1 MKAKRRRELGGYR
14 TVSRDRGGT
23 WRGESG
29 RGGPYRRRG
38 IGFGW
43 GLFWWMQRVQGFVTP
58 NCHRSST
65 PDAPVAP
72 ARLEFSIVAS
82 SHSGIFLIA
91 YYLLLLHLLL
101 MVLLLMP
108 IPFRTEKRRDVENG
122 GLFWWDLDT
131 AIVPFTH
138 LNPIYYDLQSQ
149 DWSNDVK
156 LRASCAIKKKKMLF

>member
-1 MKAKRRRELGGYR
+1 MIIHEIWKSEASFPDQFAWLINWNPKYESEARERIGGYR

-91 YYLLLLHLLL
+91 YYLLLLLLLLL
-101 MVLLLMP
+101 MVLLLMLMM
-108 IPFRTEKRRDVENG
+108 IPFRTHTNREKERCWE
-122 GLFWWDLDT
+122 WWFVLMRSGHCDFT
-131 AIVPFTH
+131 VP
-138 LNPIYYDLQSQ
+138 S
-149 DWSNDVK
+149 
-156 LRASCAIKKKKMLF
+156 

>member
-29 RGGPYRRRG
+29 RG

-43 GLFWWMQRVQGFVTP
+43 GLFWWMRTVLGFVTP

-91 YYLLLLHLLL
+91 YYLLHLLL
-101 MVLLLMP
+101 MVLLLM
-108 IPFRTEKRRDVENG
+108 IPFRTDTNREKERCWEWWFVLMGSGHCDYTVQTLKPNLLWSPVP
-122 GLFWWDLDT
+122 GL
-131 AIVPFTH
+131 V
-138 LNPIYYDLQSQ
+138 
-149 DWSNDVK
+149 
-156 LRASCAIKKKKMLF
+156 

>member
-1 MKAKRRRELGGYR
+1 MIIHEIWKSEASFPDQYAWLINWNPKYESEAKERREQENWWG

-29 RGGPYRRRG
+29 RDGPSRCRG

-43 GLFWWMQRVQGFVTP
+43 GLFWWMQTVLGFVTP

-72 ARLEFSIVAS
+72 ARLEFSIAAS

-91 YYLLLLHLLL
+91 YYLLHLLL
-101 MVLLLMP
+101 MVLLLMLML
-108 IPFRTEKRRDVENG
+108 IPFRTHTNRERKGEMLRMVVCFDG
-122 GLFWWDLDT
+122 IWT
-131 AIVPFTH
+131 
-138 LNPIYYDLQSQ
+138 LQ
-149 DWSNDVK
+149 
-156 LRASCAIKKKKMLF
+156 L